1 MPDKKRHNVIIID
14 DDDMSRMLLRGIL
27 RGDDEYEVV
36 GEATNGKKGIELAL
50 TLKPEIVCLDNMMP
64 EMSGVEVLR
73 ELREKLPKILIVMV
87 TASADRETVQAALQG
102 GADGYVVKP
111 FNSGRVLAALE
122 QALATAH
129 SQKAAT

>member
-1 MPDKKRHNVIIID
+1 MIID

-27 RGDDEYEVV
+27 RGDDAYEVI

-50 TLKPEIVCLDNMMP
+50 TLKPEIICLDNMMP

-122 QALATAH
+122 QALAKARTP
-129 SQKAAT
+129 KAAT